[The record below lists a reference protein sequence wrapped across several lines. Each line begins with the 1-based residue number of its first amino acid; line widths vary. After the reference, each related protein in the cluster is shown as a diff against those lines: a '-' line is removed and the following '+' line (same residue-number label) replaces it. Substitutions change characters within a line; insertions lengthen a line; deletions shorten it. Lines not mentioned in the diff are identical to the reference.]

1 MKAVIVATLSM
12 ILATSA
18 WAVIDDLEDI
28 GSDNTVVSVR
38 VGKGVE
44 SGKDFQIEISSSGS
58 ADVQARTYG
67 NSSVRSFGANNTPTD
82 GAASGSRF
90 LSTTTIGTGSSLFQ
104 NNDPI
109 VFDFVHTSDSSA
121 SFAINAFGLKTLH
134 LGRDPGTSG
143 TQEVTLTAF
152 DASGGVVDSQTFTGG
167 QGAASPTLEFL
178 VSSFGV
184 GDNSPIITRAELS
197 GTMTGGFG
205 IDDLLYLV
213 PEPATLAMFAAGTVG
228 LLWRRRRTA

>member
-12 ILATSA
+12 ALATSA

-28 GSDNTVVSVR
+28 GSDNTVVSVL

-58 ADVQARTYG
+58 SDVQARTYG
-67 NSSVRSFGANNTPTD
+67 SSSVRAFGADNTP
-82 GAASGSRF
+82 
-90 LSTTTIGTGSSLFQ
+90 TTIGTGSSLFQ

-109 VFDFVHTSDSSA
+109 VFDFVQTSDGA
-121 SFAINAFGLKTLH
+121 SYPINAFGLTTLH
-134 LGRDPGTSG
+134 LGRDPGTSSSA
-143 TQEVTLTAF
+143 EVTLTAF

-167 QGAASPTLEFL
+167 QGSASPTLEFL

-213 PEPATLAMFAAGTVG
+213 PEPATLALFGAGTLG
-228 LLWRRRRTA
+228 LLWRRRTA

>member
-12 ILATSA
+12 ALATSA

-28 GSDNTVVSVR
+28 GSDNTVVSVL

-58 ADVQARTYG
+58 SDVQARTYG
-67 NSSVRSFGANNTPTD
+67 SSSIRAFGADNTPTG

-90 LSTTTIGTGSSLFQ
+90 VSTTTIGTGSSLFQ

-109 VFDFVHTSDSSA
+109 VFDFVQTSDGA
-121 SFAINAFGLKTLH
+121 SYPINAFGLTTLH
-134 LGRDPGTSG
+134 LGRDPGTSSSA
-143 TQEVTLTAF
+143 EVTLTAF

-167 QGAASPTLEFL
+167 QGSASPTLEFL

-213 PEPATLAMFAAGTVG
+213 PEPATLALFGAGTLG
-228 LLWRRRRTA
+228 LLWRRRTA

>member
-1 MKAVIVATLSM
+1 MKAVIVTTLSM
-12 ILATSA
+12 MLATSA

-28 GSDNTVVSVR
+28 GADNTVVSVR

-58 ADVQARTYG
+58 ADIQSRTYG
-67 NSSVRSFGANNTPTD
+67 SSSIRAFGASNTPTD

-90 LSTTTIGTGSSLFQ
+90 VSTTTIGTGSSLFQ

-109 VFDFVHTSDSSA
+109 VFDFVHTSDSTA
-121 SFAINAFGLKTLH
+121 YPINAFGLKTLH
-134 LGRDPGTSG
+134 LGRDPGTGGSD
-143 TQEVTLTAF
+143 TLTLTAF
-152 DASGGVVDSQTFTGG
+152 DSSGGVVDSQTFTGG
-167 QGAASPTLEFL
+167 QGVASPTLEFL
-178 VSSFGV
+178 VRSFGV

-197 GTMTGGFG
+197 GNMTGGFG

-213 PEPATLAMFAAGTVG
+213 PEPATLALFAAGTVG